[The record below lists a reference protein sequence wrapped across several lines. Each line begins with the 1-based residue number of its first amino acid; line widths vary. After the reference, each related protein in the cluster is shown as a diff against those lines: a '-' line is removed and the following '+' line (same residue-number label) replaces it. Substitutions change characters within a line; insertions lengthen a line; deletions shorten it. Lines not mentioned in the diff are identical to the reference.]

1 MSCVRFRF
9 KSSLEYD
16 KVTFEGLQ
24 ISVAELREKIMT
36 QKKLGLS
43 SDFTL
48 EIIDPLNGKG
58 MLGLNFP
65 HPFSLS
71 LSLSFSL
78 SLLSSLSRPLSPSPM
93 DTLLIILH
101 VSLCSS
107 QFTRMT
113 ME

>member
-1 MSCVRFRF
+1 MGEKVAVMSCVRFRF
-9 KSSLEYD
+9 KSSMEYD

-58 MLGLNFP
+58 LSLP
-65 HPFSLS
+65 PLFSLS
-71 LSLSFSL
+71 LSHTHTHISLSYL
-78 SLLSSLSRPLSPSPM
+78 SLLSSSLLSAFDLP
-93 DTLLIILH
+93 ILC
-101 VSLCSS
+101 L

-113 ME
+113 VK